1 MSGGTKSAV
10 RPRAEAVAWVSTP
23 DRRKV
28 GFAWLAVILLFLI
41 GGFIKS
47 GFSSWTSIT
56 TILLIASFTG
66 FVATGQMFVILV
78 GGIDLSIP
86 WVLNASGL
94 LLVTTSL
101 GKNDH
106 ALVAVLL
113 TLALGLVVGAL
124 NGIGTAYLGISA
136 VIMTLGMNG
145 VMQGLTLGLSG
156 GTTCSR
162 CTSSAPD
169 VVQRA
174 VVGHALGVPGNLL
187 IWLGITALVAFVMSA
202 TVFSRRVY
210 AIGSNERASFLA
222 GINVKRLTV
231 VLYMLSGLF
240 AALAGI
246 TLTAYGGQPTLGLGD
261 PYLLQSVAA
270 VVIGGVSIL
279 GGRGLFLGVVAGSV
293 ILVALVTLLQTLNI
307 AESGRDILYGVVILV
322 ILLLY
327 GRERNIG

>member
-1 MSGGTKSAV
+1 MAS
-10 RPRAEAVAWVSTP
+10 WIWTP

-28 GFAWLAVILLFLI
+28 VFAWVAVVVLFLI

-47 GFSSWTSIT
+47 GFASGTGIT
-56 TILLIASFTG
+56 TILLVASFTG

-86 WVLNASGL
+86 WVLNAAGL

-101 GKNDH
+101 GQDDH

-113 TLALGLVVGAL
+113 TLGLGLVIGAL
-124 NGIGTAYLGISA
+124 NGIGVGYFGISA
-136 VIMTLGMNG
+136 VVMTLGMNG
-145 VMQGLTLGLSG
+145 VMQGLTLGLTG
-156 GTTCSR
+156 GMTCDR
-162 CTSSAPD
+162 CTASAPD
-169 VVQRA
+169 VVRRA
-174 VVGHALGVPGNLL
+174 VVGNALGVPGDLF
-187 IWLGITALVAFVMSA
+187 IWLGVTALVTFILSA
-202 TVFSRRVY
+202 TVFARRTY
-210 AIGSNERASFLA
+210 ALGSNERASFLA

-246 TLTAYGGQPTLGLGD
+246 ALTAFGGQPTLGLGD

-279 GGRGLFLGVVAGSV
+279 GGRGLFLGVIAGSI
-293 ILVALVTLLQTLNI
+293 ILVALVTLLQALNI
-307 AESGRDILYGVVILV
+307 ADSGRDILYGVVILA

-327 GRERNIG
+327 GREQNAR